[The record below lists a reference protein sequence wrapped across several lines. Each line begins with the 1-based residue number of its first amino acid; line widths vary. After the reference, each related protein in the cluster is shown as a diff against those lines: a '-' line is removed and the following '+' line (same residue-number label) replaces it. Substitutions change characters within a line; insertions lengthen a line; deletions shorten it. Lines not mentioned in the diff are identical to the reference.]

1 MADGLLSGL
10 EAFGFN
16 DLDGMDLFGDEKKKV
31 EATAAKAV
39 EVKKPQFSE
48 KDFLLDKTYTCPI
61 CESQFRTRAV
71 KASSTRLESTEMDL
85 RPHHSFVDVTKYDAV
100 MCPMCGYT
108 ALIRYFNSVLDS
120 QKKKIRD
127 KVCSNFKMHAGAPEV
142 FSYDD
147 AIERFKMALLN
158 AVVKGAKSSEKAYI
172 CLKTSW
178 MYRGKAETA
187 GVSDP
192 TYGDIKAMEYEFTKN
207 AYEGFVQ
214 AVATEGFPMCGM
226 DEVTVDYLIGVL
238 AFYTEHYDVSSKMI
252 GKILTNQL
260 ASPRIKEK
268 TRDLKEEVLKKLK
281 NN

>member
-1 MADGLLSGL
+1 DGLLSGL

-16 DLDGMDLFGDEKKKV
+16 DLDGMDLFGNEKKKAEK
-31 EATAAKAV
+31 EAAEKVLATKA
-39 EVKKPQFSE
+39 PQYTE

-61 CESQFRTRAV
+61 CDSQFKSRAV
-71 KASSTRLESTEMDL
+71 KASSTKLVSTEMDL
-85 RPHHSFVDVTKYDAV
+85 RPHHAFVDVTKYDAI

-108 ALIRYFNSVLDS
+108 ALIRYFNSVLES
-120 QKKKIRD
+120 QKKNIRE
-127 KVCSNFKMHAGAPEV
+127 KVCKNFKMHAGAPEV

-158 AVVKGAKSSEKAYI
+158 AVVKGAKNSEKAYI

-178 MYRGKAETA
+178 MYRGKAETV

-192 TYGDIKAMEYEFTKN
+192 TYGDIKAIELEFTKN

-214 AVATEGFPMCGM
+214 AVATENFPMCGM
-226 DEVTVDYLIGVL
+226 DEITVDYLIGVL

-252 GKILTNQL
+252 GKVLTNQL